1 MGCELSF
8 FLKQFFDSGKPIFV
22 TEFGHSK
29 YEQSRKVGPW
39 SREMYILHFVTR
51 GYSDF
56 SGFTAREGEAFLI
69 SKERLHSF
77 TTSTDYEHYWI
88 GFEGDAV
95 DAVFSSFGLEY
106 TSHRLFF
113 VENSGFA
120 KTLLSST
127 AEMLECGTAEN
138 EESLVLSTLMS
149 LLSLLKTEKQTL
161 SPTKINYAEKAA
173 ALIKNNYMY
182 PLTMSRVAGEIHLS
196 EKYMYR
202 LFVERFGIS
211 PQQFLIKTRMEKAR
225 ELLSQ
230 NNLSVSETAS
240 SVGYASISVFSK
252 TFLKF
257 FGVNPSSF
265 KK

>member
-1 MGCELSF
+1 MSI
-8 FLKQFFDSGKPIFV
+8 FLKHFFNTDKPIFV

-39 SREMYILHFVTR
+39 SREMYILHFVAR

-56 SGFTAREGEAFLI
+56 SGFSAAEGEAFLI

-88 GFEGDAV
+88 GFDGEAV
-95 DAVFSSFGLEY
+95 DAVFRSFGLEY

-113 VENSGFA
+113 VENADFA
-120 KTLLSST
+120 KTLLVST
-127 AEMLECGTAEN
+127 TQMLERGVAEN
-138 EESLVLSTLMS
+138 EESLALSALMS
-149 LLSLLKTEKQTL
+149 LLSLLKTEKQTS

-173 ALIKNNYMY
+173 ALIKSNYMY
-182 PLTMSRVAGEIHLS
+182 PLKLDDIASEIHLS

-225 ELLSQ
+225 ELLK
-230 NNLSVSETAS
+230 NNLSVTETAS